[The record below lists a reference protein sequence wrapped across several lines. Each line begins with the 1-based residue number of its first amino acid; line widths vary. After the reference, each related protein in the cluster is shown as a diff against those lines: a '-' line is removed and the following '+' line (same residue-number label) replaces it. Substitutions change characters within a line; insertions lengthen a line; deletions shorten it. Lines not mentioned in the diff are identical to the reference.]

1 MNFQDELA
9 YFLDYLEVFSTP
21 CGDFPDEEKHG
32 ASSKATGP
40 VKKPK
45 VKPSPLRRPPSRT
58 QSPSPTRASP

>member
-9 YFLDYLEVFSTP
+9 YFTNYLAEPLSSPF
-21 CGDFPDEEKHG
+21 GDLPDDEEKHG

-45 VKPSPLRRPPSRT
+45 AKRSPPLHPHRVDRCKVG
-58 QSPSPTRASP
+58 